1 MLYNKVMRNLIQL
14 HAKILN
20 KLFIEVWFSNFLN
33 FMMIW
38 REKDPRIADIFVKK
52 GPFLKLYTNYIRE
65 FNSMVAL
72 LDDTRKKNPDFDHAV
87 TNFEVSKF
95 LTYFCAQYLWV

>member
-1 MLYNKVMRNLIQL
+1 MLYNKLMRNLLIL
-14 HAKILN
+14 PAKI
-20 KLFIEVWFSNFLN
+20 FN

-72 LDDTRKKNPDFDHAV
+72 LDDTRKKNPDFDNAV

-95 LTYFCAQYLWV
+95 LAYSFAQCLWV